1 MVIMASRLRHNVSVE
16 TTFARW
22 ISAALERPGCANTF
36 AQQPLKVEASF
47 RHFYRVSPH
56 GRGVSSGI
64 SYVAMHSPP
73 KHENNA
79 QFTKLAEVFHSY
91 DIPVPAIC
99 ASDASRGYFLLTDLG
114 TRHLIDAYAE
124 HDADAALTAAIET
137 LVRIQ
142 AVRHPAITPYEI
154 ERFRDELEIFREWFV
169 EGLLS
174 VPFPGSQL
182 YPAFDALIE
191 ATQDQPQCCF
201 HRDYHCRNLLYAAD
215 GQFGVVDFQDALVG
229 PVSYDLASLLRDCYH
244 HFSESEIAH
253 WRNHY
258 LARTQFEL
266 DAQRFSELLDF
277 SSVQRL
283 LKAIGIFSRLHLRDA
298 KPSHLP
304 VILPVLDRLIEVA
317 DRYRVLH
324 PLAGWLRDVRPRA
337 DAVLTELV

>member
-22 ISAALERPGCANTF
+22 ISAALERLGCANTF

-56 GRGVSSGI
+56 GRGVLSGI

-99 ASDASRGYFLLTDLG
+99 AADASRGYFLLTDLG

-191 ATQDQPQCCF
+191 ATQDQPQCCV

-277 SSVQRL
+277 SAVQRL

-304 VILPVLDRLIEVA
+304 VILPVLDRLIEVT